1 MSFAEVG
8 SRTLLIDGD
17 LRRGELHSRFG
28 VKRQPGMLDYLEGE
42 VPLEDALRTT
52 AYENLALMPRGT
64 ANHRAPELLISPKMS
79 ELIEQLKSR
88 FDVMIFDS
96 PPLGVGIDP
105 FVLGTTTGSILLV
118 LRSGETNRKMAEVKL
133 KLLERL
139 PVRLLGTVLNDF
151 RDEMSYTYYTY
162 VESDAPKGDARV
174 S

>member
-1 MSFAEVG
+1 
-8 SRTLLIDGD
+8 
-17 LRRGELHSRFG
+17 
-28 VKRQPGMLDYLEGE
+28 
-42 VPLEDALRTT
+42 
-52 AYENLALMPRGT
+52 MPRGT